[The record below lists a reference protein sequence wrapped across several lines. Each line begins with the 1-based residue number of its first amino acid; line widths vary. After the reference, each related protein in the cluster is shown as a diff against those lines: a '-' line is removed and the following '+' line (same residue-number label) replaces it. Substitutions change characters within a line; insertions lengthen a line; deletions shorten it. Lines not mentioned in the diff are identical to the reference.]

1 MSEGETPYR
10 SIWTHMLR
18 TSFTQGWVDAGGINT
33 RFVQAGDPKSP
44 ALIML
49 PGTASSWECFAANLE
64 SHSKHFNCLAPDFIG
79 CGFTDKPD
87 HDYEIADYVG
97 HLLAFM
103 TAMDVDK
110 ASIIGV
116 SLGAWVA
123 ARTAVDHPEKVDK
136 LILLAPS
143 GMISHAKTMNRIR
156 GARTKAVDDP
166 SWENVETIFSSLM
179 YSPENRI
186 PDLVAIR
193 QAIYRQPEMKAAMNH
208 ILCLQ
213 DPDVRARNN
222 IAEDEWKSIQAP
234 TLVYVAPD
242 DSEAFYNTALRAKD
256 MIPNAQSV
264 EMYGVK
270 HWPHF
275 EKPDEFNPVSIEFLL
290 GKGKAS

>member
-1 MSEGETPYR
+1 
-10 SIWTHMLR
+10 
-18 TSFTQGWVDAGGINT
+18 
-33 RFVQAGDPKSP
+33 
-44 ALIML
+44 
-49 PGTASSWECFAANLE
+49 
-64 SHSKHFNCLAPDFIG
+64 
-79 CGFTDKPD
+79 
-87 HDYEIADYVG
+87 
-97 HLLAFM
+97 
-103 TAMDVDK
+103 
-110 ASIIGV
+110 
-116 SLGAWVA
+116 
-123 ARTAVDHPEKVDK
+123 
-136 LILLAPS
+136 
-143 GMISHAKTMNRIR
+143 
-156 GARTKAVDDP
+156 
-166 SWENVETIFSSLM
+166 FSSLM

-290 GKGKAS
+290 GKG